1 MYNNCR
7 NMRILDLWK
16 STAPTPH
23 YLLLFP
29 ILCFLYFLLYHLV
42 LKGLKFWEKK
52 LKFVLIPPEVRNLQ
66 EKVIPPPMQV
76 FGAIL
81 SRLTFLKTRPSK

>member
-52 LKFVLIPPEVRNLQ
+52 L
-66 EKVIPPPMQV
+66 
-76 FGAIL
+76 
-81 SRLTFLKTRPSK
+81 